1 MFSFHPVWF
10 KFQYNFH
17 FRLWEVGSS
26 FSLVFY
32 IFSLGIKLDFRHLK
46 TLFYYCSGI
55 IDWII
60 LEEDITTH
68 TVVRIM
74 VFRMHSETKFLKK
87 DRDFEIFN
95 LPKFRFEVQIKW
107 SFKLSVS
114 GNMIDLVPRFITKII
129 TKNSKSEI
137 SIRKFNNIHGQLR
150 PSNPMSSNDCK

>member
-1 MFSFHPVWF
+1 M
-10 KFQYNFH
+10 
-17 FRLWEVGSS
+17 
-26 FSLVFY
+26 VFY

-95 LPKFRFEVQIKW
+95 LHKFRFEVQIKVIVQAVCEW
-107 SFKLSVS
+107 KYDRSCAKVH
-114 GNMIDLVPRFITKII
+114 N
-129 TKNSKSEI
+129 
-137 SIRKFNNIHGQLR
+137 
-150 PSNPMSSNDCK
+150 